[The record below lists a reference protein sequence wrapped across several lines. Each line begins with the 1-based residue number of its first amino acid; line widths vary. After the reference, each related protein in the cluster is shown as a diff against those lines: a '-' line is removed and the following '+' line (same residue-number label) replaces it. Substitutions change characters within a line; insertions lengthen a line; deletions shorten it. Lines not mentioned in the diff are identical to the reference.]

1 LSYVIHFPICYDFDL
16 NTSSTAFAPALTPS
30 LREKSN
36 SARCSAHIVRSDIVG
51 KAVGSV
57 EGGIGGIAEERG
69 TGRAPTR
76 LDVRIGFNDNRV

>member
-1 LSYVIHFPICYDFDL
+1 MSYVHSLVDYDFDL
-16 NTSSTAFAPALTPS
+16 NTSNTAFAPALTPS

-57 EGGIGGIAEERG
+57 KGAIGGGIAEDNG
-69 TGRAPTR
+69 TGKAPMS
-76 LDVRIGFNDNRV
+76 DEVRIGWRDKSI